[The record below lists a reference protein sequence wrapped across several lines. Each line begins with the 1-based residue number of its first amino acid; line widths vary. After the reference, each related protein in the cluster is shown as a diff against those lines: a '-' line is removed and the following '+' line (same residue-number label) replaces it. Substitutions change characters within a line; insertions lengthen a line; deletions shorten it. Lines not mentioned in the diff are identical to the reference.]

1 MTDADQEPA
10 PTGAF
15 GEGAGEQPA
24 EETQPV
30 SYARDTTQDVSRS
43 LQGEPKD
50 RAQEGTAEHAPMI
63 DRPRA

>member
-1 MTDADQEPA
+1 MTDADQAPA

-24 EETQPV
+24 EETKAA
-30 SYARDTTQDVSRS
+30 SYARETSQDVSRS
-43 LQGEPKD
+43 LQEEPKD
-50 RAQEGTAEHAPMI
+50 KAQEGTAEHAPMI